1 MHFISC
7 FIGRVQLCKQSFEC
21 VSTYWLHG
29 LIEGAGT
36 DLLHSQPFFPSY
48 WEHCTWP
55 NWISIDQV
63 LKHSGLLFL
72 KPVRS
77 TLFLVCRSS
86 DNEVC
91 LLMYKRPF
99 EQRSATIC
107 FQSSMV
113 TLYGR
118 DYIGDITDTWRLSE
132 ARCFASDQ
140 ITRKKDW
147 NHTVFKTHSLSHII
161 CFVQTRA
168 YTH

>member
-1 MHFISC
+1 MKIYLPRKPDPAIQILLIAVYLLNFCTLFPVLSEGHGFVSSHLSVSVHTGYMALLKGQELICFISSRSSLRT
-7 FIGRVQLCKQSFEC
+7 G
-21 VSTYWLHG
+21 STAHAQPG
-29 LIEGAGT
+29 LA
-36 DLLHSQPFFPSY
+36 L
-48 WEHCTWP
+48 
-55 NWISIDQV
+55 DQV

-99 EQRSATIC
+99 EQRNATIC

-118 DYIGDITDTWRLSE
+118 DYIGDITDTWRLS
-132 ARCFASDQ
+132 S
-140 ITRKKDW
+140 
-147 NHTVFKTHSLSHII
+147 
-161 CFVQTRA
+161 
-168 YTH
+168 